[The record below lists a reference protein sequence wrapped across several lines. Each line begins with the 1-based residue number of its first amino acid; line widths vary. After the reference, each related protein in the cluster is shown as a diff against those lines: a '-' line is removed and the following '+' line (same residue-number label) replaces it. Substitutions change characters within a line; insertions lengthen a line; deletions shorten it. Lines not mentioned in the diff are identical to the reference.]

1 MIHGTSLN
9 EADGLAVL
17 HRQGVHNYVRQSSW
31 PSHRLRLYIGLS
43 RSELANQNRNDLRF
57 WSLTDFYLQGK
68 RKAA

>member
-9 EADGLAVL
+9 EAYGLAVL

-57 WSLTDFYLQGK
+57 
-68 RKAA
+68 